1 MGSEIWSIYN
11 EKYFEK
17 LTLKNSKIN
26 KSTHILCIH
35 TSFWRFL
42 PFYACFAIIVIPI
55 PTVTPRIYLSSRST
69 NQTAVPVICLQFLI
83 HKRNAR
89 QRRHQDRACYTTG
102 TNHKNPFSSR
112 LKIPY
117 DFPYHNRLTSFP
129 LGQSLKSYDPYKPS
143 ILSLPNREI
152 SERSYRRHTSNHQT
166 TLLNITKNQ
175 LSKEEKL

>member
-1 MGSEIWSIYN
+1 MVDN

-102 TNHKNPFSSR
+102 TYHKY
-112 LKIPY
+112 L
-117 DFPYHNRLTSFP
+117 FPAA
-129 LGQSLKSYDPYKPS
+129 
-143 ILSLPNREI
+143 
-152 SERSYRRHTSNHQT
+152 
-166 TLLNITKNQ
+166 
-175 LSKEEKL
+175 